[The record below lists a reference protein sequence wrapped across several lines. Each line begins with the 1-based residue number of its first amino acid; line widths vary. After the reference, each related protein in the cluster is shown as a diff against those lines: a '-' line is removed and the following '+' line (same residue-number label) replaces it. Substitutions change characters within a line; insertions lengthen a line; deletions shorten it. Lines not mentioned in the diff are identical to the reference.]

1 MVQIAMAMGDWTVDG
16 ISTRAQ
22 YVGNLGPVS
31 GHDGEWLSVLAGAHG
46 RLLQRGDT
54 ESAELTADAIDG
66 ELMRE
71 LKAFELAYDERGRE
85 IDVLWL
91 AMSITHNIGDIDQ
104 GISFWEAKMVTGPSR
119 VRFGRLAHENTSAY
133 RGAFQPIADLYK
145 KAMAS
150 EGHRHYPLRPV
161 KPLRKSAD
169 LLLPLGPFLDAWGET
184 VIRHKA
190 LDIAEKS
197 EILDAL
203 VRGCRKVP
211 NQQGYFRALAG
222 MQSGSQKDF
231 DAAAERM
238 PNASKKDLRDP
249 DLRRAIAVPRT
260 SFESRMK
267 KMVATIRPVRFP
279 ENG

>member
-1 MVQIAMAMGDWTVDG
+1 
-16 ISTRAQ
+16 
-22 YVGNLGPVS
+22 
-31 GHDGEWLSVLAGAHG
+31 
-46 RLLQRGDT
+46 
-54 ESAELTADAIDG
+54 
-66 ELMRE
+66 
-71 LKAFELAYDERGRE
+71 
-85 IDVLWL
+85 
-91 AMSITHNIGDIDQ
+91 
-104 GISFWEAKMVTGPSR
+104 
-119 VRFGRLAHENTSAY
+119 
-133 RGAFQPIADLYK
+133 
-145 KAMAS
+145 
-150 EGHRHYPLRPV
+150 
-161 KPLRKSAD
+161 
-169 LLLPLGPFLDAWGET
+169 